1 MDRRLYATILIMMV
15 LSAICYLVGY
25 GVGLGLI

>member
-1 MDRRLYATILIMMV
+1 MNRTLYAMILIMLA

-25 GVGLGLI
+25 SVGLGLI